1 MKLALRSA
9 RKSPSSS
16 SVSALGLVLP
26 TLWAHTSPGLPTQ
39 AAQMP
44 SAIAFQTFAWG
55 GLSSVQA
62 ADQLNFYLTESRR
75 RKLTGVALKQESHFL
90 KEG

>member
-1 MKLALRSA
+1 
-9 RKSPSSS
+9 
-16 SVSALGLVLP
+16 
-26 TLWAHTSPGLPTQ
+26 
-39 AAQMP
+39 MP